1 MRTFNFFDKNN
12 NLIKK
17 KLFNDKKEN
26 NKILKEMGFFV
37 VRSVFDNKTLEKY
50 TTKFLA
56 EVSKKKLNKTK
67 NHLVEFKIDKINLFK
82 KIYKEPKLKKIV
94 KNFFGGNVGSD
105 YFRIVKKDKLNSE
118 PVFCHQD
125 AGYQFG
131 SFDRYSLFISLTKN
145 DKTNGGMIVY
155 PFTHK
160 FGYLGDAGEISNEV
174 TKKFNKICPVLDVG
188 DILIM
193 HSSLWHESEKNYS
206 KMNRIYLEIHIQNL
220 EEPSTKYKI
229 TGKRK
234 KNMNIP
240 FEKEKIFS
248 NSRVQRI
255 IKLKNKIDRLE
266 KRK

>member
-1 MRTFNFFDKNN
+1 MKTFNFFNKSNSI
-12 NLIKK
+12 IKK
-17 KLFNDKKEN
+17 KLFSDKKVNHE
-26 NKILKEMGFFV
+26 ILKEMGFFV
-37 VRSVFDNKTLEKY
+37 VRNAFNNKTLEKY
-50 TTKFLA
+50 KIKFLA
-56 EVSKKKLNKTK
+56 EVYKKKLNKTK
-67 NHLVEFKIDKINLFK
+67 NHLVEFKIDKINFFK
-82 KIYKEPKLKKIV
+82 KIYKEPNLKKIV
-94 KNFFGGNVGSD
+94 KNFFDGNVGSD

-125 AGYQFG
+125 SGYQFG

-160 FGYLGDAGEISNEV
+160 FGYLGDAGEISNRV
-174 TKKFNKICPVLDVG
+174 TRKFIKICPALDEG

-193 HSSLWHESEKNYS
+193 HSSLWHESKKNFS
-206 KMNRIYLEIHIQNL
+206 KMNRIYLEVHIQNL

-229 TGKRK
+229 IGKRK
-234 KNMNIP
+234 KNMTIP
-240 FEKEKIFS
+240 FKKEKIFS

-255 IKLKNKIDRLE
+255 IKLKNEVDRLE